1 MPQQGLERRSQYE
14 HVRLCEEHLRSYQL
28 MADDR
33 DGYFL
38 SVAPLRESHTHQTPM
53 GPIIIYGKPSNL
65 EGYTLGAQ
73 LMRYDEEQARLKRAN
88 QPGWRFW

>member
-1 MPQQGLERRSQYE
+1 
-14 HVRLCEEHLRSYQL
+14 
-28 MADDR
+28 
-33 DGYFL
+33 
-38 SVAPLRESHTHQTPM
+38 M